1 MKIFFKVL
9 SILFALLFIV
19 SAGLQYND
27 PDPLLWIAIWSIAAI
42 LSLLFFSDKISS
54 SVLFIVGAVC
64 FIGFLNLFPSNFQG
78 FGLDDGDIKDVEL
91 AREAVGLLIIALV
104 LFMYAF
110 RVRYLKMKSEKK

>member
-1 MKIFFKVL
+1 MKIFFKIL
-9 SILFALLFIV
+9 SILFTILFLI

-27 PDPLLWIAIWSIAAI
+27 PDPMLWVTIWSIAVV
-42 LSLLFFSDKISS
+42 LSILFFFDKISS
-54 SVLFIVGAVC
+54 SVLFVVGAVC
-64 FIGFLNLFPSNFQG
+64 FIAFLILFPSNFQG

-110 RVRYLKMKSEKK
+110 RVRYLKIKSR